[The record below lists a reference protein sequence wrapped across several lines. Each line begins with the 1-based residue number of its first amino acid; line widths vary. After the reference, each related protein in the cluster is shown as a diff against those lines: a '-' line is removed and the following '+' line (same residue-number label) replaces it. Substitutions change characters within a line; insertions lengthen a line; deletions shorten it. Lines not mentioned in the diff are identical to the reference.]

1 MSGLSVQA
9 PRAVVLIRPHRFQPN
24 PHTREDNGFQ
34 GYDERSTSSQIAAA
48 AYAEATCLA
57 EGLTQAGV
65 RVHLFE
71 DATESTP
78 DSVFPNNWFSTH
90 SGGRVAVYP
99 MYSPSRQ
106 RERRADVVEM
116 LKAEYRVQEVIDY
129 SGLERDGIYLEGTGA
144 MVVDHIDRVVYAAR
158 SKRTNEVAL
167 ERFCAHFNYEPL
179 LFDAVDSFGRPIYH
193 TNVLMCIGTEFAMIG
208 LSAITDPSR
217 RAHVRRRVEETGRT
231 IIDLTPAQV
240 REFAGNAIE
249 LTGSSGRLLAI
260 SSRAMK
266 ALNPSQLS
274 IIEASATLLAT
285 DVPTIELAGGSVRC
299 MIAGVHLARRDPRP
313 ADITLPS
320 LGGAPNRQIGP
331 LPPCEKGDGRD
342 RGFARCQPSRSSDA
356 GISAGGKPW
365 C

>member
-24 PHTREDNGFQ
+24 PHTRDDNGFQ
-34 GYDERSTSSQIAAA
+34 GDDQRRRTADQIAAA
-48 AYAEATCLA
+48 AYAEATCVA

-71 DATESTP
+71 DETVSTP

-106 RERRADVVEM
+106 RERRSDVVEM
-116 LKAEYRVQEVIDY
+116 LKTEYRVQEVIDY
-129 SGLERDGIYLEGTGA
+129 SGLERDSIYLEGTGA

-158 SKRTNEVAL
+158 SQRTNEVAL
-167 ERFCAHFNYEPL
+167 ERFCTQFNYEPM
-179 LFDAVDSFGRPIYH
+179 LFDAVDSSGRPIYH
-193 TNVLMCIGTEFAMIG
+193 TNVLMCIGTEFAMIA
-208 LSAITDPSR
+208 LSAITDPLR
-217 RAHVRRRVEETGRT
+217 REQVRRRVEETGRT

-249 LTGSSGRLLAI
+249 LTGSNGRLLAI

-266 ALNPSQLS
+266 ALSPNQLS
-274 IIEASATLLAT
+274 IIEASATPLAT
-285 DVPTIELAGGSVRC
+285 DVRTIELAGGSVRC
-299 MIAGVHLARRDPRP
+299 MIAGIYLARRDLRP
-313 ADITLPS
+313 ADAGLLSIVT
-320 LGGAPNRQIGP
+320 Q
-331 LPPCEKGDGRD
+331 
-342 RGFARCQPSRSSDA
+342 RSST
-356 GISAGGKPW
+356 PR
-365 C
+365 

>member
-24 PHTREDNGFQ
+24 PHTRDDNGFQ
-34 GYDERSTSSQIAAA
+34 GNDELRTPGQIAAA
-48 AYAEATCLA
+48 AHAEATCLA
-57 EGLTQAGV
+57 ERLTQAGV

-71 DATESTP
+71 DESVSTP

-179 LFDAVDSFGRPIYH
+179 LFDAVDSLGRPIYH

-217 RAHVRRRVEETGRT
+217 RAHVRQRVEETGRT

-240 REFAGNAIE
+240 GEFAGNAIE

-260 SSRAMK
+260 STRGLRA
-266 ALNPSQLS
+266 LS
-274 IIEASATLLAT
+274 PGQRGIIETSATLLAT

-299 MIAGVHLARRDPRP
+299 MIAGVHLAHRDP
-313 ADITLPS
+313 
-320 LGGAPNRQIGP
+320 GP
-331 LPPCEKGDGRD
+331 PD
-342 RGFARCQPSRSSDA
+342 RGPAETSTSAAARTAVTSDF
-356 GISAGGKPW
+356 
-365 C
+365 

>member
-9 PRAVVLIRPHRFQPN
+9 PRAVVLVRPHRFQPN

-34 GYDERSTSSQIAAA
+34 GSDELRTSGQIAAA

-57 EGLTQAGV
+57 EQLAQAGV

-71 DATESTP
+71 DETVSTP

-106 RERRADVVEM
+106 RERRSDVVEM

-167 ERFCAHFNYEPL
+167 ERFCAQFSYEPL
-179 LFDAVDSFGRPIYH
+179 LFDAVDSSGRPIYH

-208 LSAITDPSR
+208 LSAITDAAR

-231 IIDLTPAQV
+231 IIDLTPEQV
-240 REFAGNAIE
+240 SEFAGNAIE
-249 LTGSSGRLLAI
+249 LSGSDGRLLAL
-260 SSRAMK
+260 STRAMK
-266 ALNPSQLS
+266 ALSPDQLS

-299 MIAGVHLARRDPRP
+299 MIAGVHLGHRD
-313 ADITLPS
+313 TLPALEMATS
-320 LGGAPNRQIGP
+320 LT
-331 LPPCEKGDGRD
+331 D
-342 RGFARCQPSRSSDA
+342 RGPVDDALLSIVSDPLLTPHQQP
-356 GISAGGKPW
+356 
-365 C
+365 